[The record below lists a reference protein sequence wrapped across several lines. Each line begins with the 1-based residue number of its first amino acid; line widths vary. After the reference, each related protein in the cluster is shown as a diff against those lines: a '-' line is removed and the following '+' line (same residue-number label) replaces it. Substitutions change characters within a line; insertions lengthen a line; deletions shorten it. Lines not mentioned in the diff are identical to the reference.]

1 MFCSECGHEL
11 PNNAKFC
18 SNCGLKQNEERFAKS
33 KDSINQDIEHSNS
46 KKEPK
51 LPSELDYETSYSDLI
66 SSGDE
71 VADLPGDALLQKNP
85 APNDGKAIVFIG
97 GVILSIII
105 LIIFLASITDS
116 SYEVAEVVYD
126 GCWSGAFTNLGGS
139 SISIDGCGFKS
150 FNCTSNY
157 CGILAQKE
165 DDSDRQLCV
174 RVGYGDPTKD
184 DKYACTTAE
193 YGIASV

>member
-18 SNCGLKQNEERFAKS
+18 SNCGLKQNEEGFEKS

-97 GVILSIII
+97 GVILSIVI

-126 GCWSGAFTNLGGS
+126 GCCLVLSRTWAVLLLVLMAADLSRL
-139 SISIDGCGFKS
+139 IV
-150 FNCTSNY
+150 
-157 CGILAQKE
+157 L
-165 DDSDRQLCV
+165 V
-174 RVGYGDPTKD
+174 
-184 DKYACTTAE
+184 TT
-193 YGIASV
+193 VVF